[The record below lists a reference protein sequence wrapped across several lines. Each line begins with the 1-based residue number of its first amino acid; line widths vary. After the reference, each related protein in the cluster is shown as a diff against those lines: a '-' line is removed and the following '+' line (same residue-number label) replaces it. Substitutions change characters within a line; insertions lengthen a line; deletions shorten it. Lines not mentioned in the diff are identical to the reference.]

1 MVRLAVTLQDV
12 GKSGHSLARALR
24 AVARGTRFERG
35 CDSCS
40 VWSDRI
46 DDAVRYE
53 ESWHDEAALSD
64 HVKSAR
70 FTQLLQIIEAAPHPP
85 DVHVDFV
92 SGQRGLDYIA
102 SIREVFTENDSDA
115 DET

>member
-1 MVRLAVTLQDV
+1 MVRFAVTLQDV
-12 GKSGHSLARALR
+12 GKSGDALARALR
-24 AVARGTRFERG
+24 TLARGTRFERG

-40 VWSDRI
+40 VWSDRV

-53 ESWHDEAALSD
+53 ELWQDEAALYD
-64 HVKSAR
+64 HVRSAR
-70 FTQLLQIIEAAPHPP
+70 FSQLLQIIEAAPHPP

-102 SIREVFTENDSDA
+102 SIRQAFIENDG
-115 DET
+115 ET